1 MLICRWTKHQP
12 TPVRPEPVEGPKPPQ
27 GEPPSTSS
35 GRTDHVDLPMDE
47 APMTPFAR
55 TKKIPFVLSP
65 SKDPNRRRVNPLRQ
79 AQGERIILTCRW
91 TMHQPTPVRA
101 HQKNPVRPEPVEG
114 SKPPPQGETPS
125 TSSGRTDHVD
135 LPMDEAP
142 MTPFA
147 CTTQPPFV
155 LSPSKDPA
163 QIKFALTKNP
173 VRPESVEG
181 PKPPQVE
188 PFDKLRANGSC

>member
-1 MLICRWTKHQP
+1 
-12 TPVRPEPVEGPKPPQ
+12 
-27 GEPPSTSS
+27 
-35 GRTDHVDLPMDE
+35 
-47 APMTPFAR
+47 
-55 TKKIPFVLSP
+55 
-65 SKDPNRRRVNPLRQ
+65 
-79 AQGERIILTCRW
+79 
-91 TMHQPTPVRA
+91 
-101 HQKNPVRPEPVEG
+101 
-114 SKPPPQGETPS
+114 
-125 TSSGRTDHVD
+125 
-135 LPMDEAP
+135 MDEAP

-163 QIKFALTKNP
+163 QIKFALTKIP